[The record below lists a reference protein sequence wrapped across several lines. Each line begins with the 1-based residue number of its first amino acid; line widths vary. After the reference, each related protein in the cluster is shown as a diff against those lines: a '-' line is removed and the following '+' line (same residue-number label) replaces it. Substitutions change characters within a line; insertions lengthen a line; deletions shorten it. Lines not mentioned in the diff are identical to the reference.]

1 MRFSAGLSPILFGLL
16 VGNGHTVFPSE
27 NHWKIIMQSCSG
39 TVRMDDILLGVL
51 KGGEVVVDFVGEIYQ
66 KIRGGD
72 EDESEDEKS
81 DSTE

>member
-1 MRFSAGLSPILFGLL
+1 
-16 VGNGHTVFPSE
+16 
-27 NHWKIIMQSCSG
+27 
-39 TVRMDDILLGVL
+39 MDDILLGVL